1 MNYSY
6 AEYALLFKA
15 LSDETRLRIL
25 NMLSGNELCACNI
38 LDEVN
43 ITQPTLSYHMKIL
56 NECGLVSA
64 RKDGS
69 WMKYTLQNNKI
80 LNLNEFL
87 IEVNKVKENSFK
99 EDERC
104 NSTDNLDK

>member
-25 NMLSGNELCACNI
+25 NMLSGNELCACSI
-38 LDEVN
+38 LEEVN

-56 NECGLVSA
+56 SECGLVNA

-87 IEVNKVKENSFK
+87 LEVNEVKENSFK
-99 EDERC
+99 DVERC